1 MSRYHPIILEA
12 LLLSIF
18 IVNSPASA
26 QDDELTAEDVYQ
38 SGYGDIAEFG
48 GPDGV
53 SSELARNDMV
63 RESTYDF
70 DGAQRLFEPYFGWKR
85 RLNEDHGLALGFQ
98 YYLLP
103 QLASSS
109 RGDNNA
115 VGSIFRF
122 QGSWT
127 LFGRDGT
134 NPGRIEWRVE
144 NRKNVFGEQSPND
157 LSGQIG
163 AAALNTGFGYSSS
176 FNTDLAVLNWTQGF
190 NKSTAGAA
198 VGRLAFDVY
207 LDAMP
212 FQTFSRGFM
221 NRAFLVNPTIGTT
234 GIGAIGAVAKGYV
247 TDQIWIGGQFHDGN
261 AASGNFDWDTV
272 QEGEWLSAV
281 EIGWSP
287 SFADRKKQMVQFT
300 YWHKDERSLAGV
312 PKGSGWAVSAV
323 YQLNETY
330 FPFVRFGH
338 SDGGAGVAAET
349 AFSTGVEITRRFDE
363 IWTIGAGWAR
373 PSELTH
379 GTGLRDE
386 WLIETSYK
394 FQLSKNFSVTPDV
407 QVLFNPANNP
417 DKNVIW
423 IAGLRAIFTM

>member
-1 MSRYHPIILEA
+1 MTHRQSYILVT
-12 LLLSIF
+12 LGLTTF
-18 IVNSPASA
+18 ITTTPVSA
-26 QDDELTAEDVYQ
+26 QDDEVSTDDEYQ
-38 SGYGDIAEFG
+38 SGYGDIPEFG

-53 SSELARNDMV
+53 STELARNDKK

-70 DGAQRLFEPYFGWKR
+70 DGAQRLFAPYFDWKR
-85 RLNEDHGLALGFQ
+85 RLKDDHGLSLGFQ

-103 QLASSS
+103 QIASSS
-109 RGDNNA
+109 RDDNDA
-115 VGSIFRF
+115 LGSIFRF
-122 QGSWT
+122 QGSWI
-127 LFGRDGT
+127 LFGRDGI

-144 NRKNVFGEQSPND
+144 NRTNVFGQQSPND

-163 AAALNTGFGYSSS
+163 AAALNTGFGYSSG

-190 NKSTAGAA
+190 NNSTAGAA

-212 FQTFSRGFM
+212 FQTFSRGFI

-247 TDQIWIGGQFHDGN
+247 TDQIWIGGQIHDGN
-261 AASGNFDWDTV
+261 AASGDFDWDTV
-272 QEGEWLSAV
+272 EEGEWLSAV

-287 SFADRKKQMVQFT
+287 GFADRKKQMVQFT
-300 YWHKDERSLAGV
+300 YWQKDERALAGV

-323 YQLNETY
+323 YRLNEIY

-373 PSELTH
+373 PSETTH
-379 GTGLRDE
+379 GPGLRDE
-386 WLIETSYK
+386 WVIETSYK
-394 FQLSKNFSVTPDV
+394 FQLSRNFSLTPDV

-417 DKNVIW
+417 GKNSVW
-423 IAGLRAIFTM
+423 VAGIRAILTL